1 MPNVASPTGHFQ
13 PLAAHTSDIQFVFPG
28 YHGGNLGVNLDQ
40 TSGQPREL
48 QGAEIALSDQIVGA
62 WTRFVKTG
70 NPNGPGL
77 PTWQAFVPGAA
88 PFLQQDSPNSV
99 ETDAQYSANYNCDFW
114 ASQEAS
120 Q

>member
-1 MPNVASPTGHFQ
+1 
-13 PLAAHTSDIQFVFPG
+13 
-28 YHGGNLGVNLDQ
+28 
-40 TSGQPREL
+40 
-48 QGAEIALSDQIVGA
+48 
-62 WTRFVKTG
+62 VKTG

-99 ETDAQYSANYNCDFW
+99 ETDARYSANYNCDFW